1 MTDSISPGKHRLET
15 RTPPRRFVSLAL
27 IACVLAAVSI
37 LVLSPIGTQQ
47 AFAAADGKNNPGYVV
62 NIHPGQATTINLIDY
77 LPKGGDLPPADDEG
91 FSFSV
96 TTAEAPLSA
105 NVDPSGLLTL
115 SIPSTATV
123 GGTCSMELSIKSTTE
138 STQHYYIYQFTVRVV
153 HKVDSFNVERDRY
166 ALYDGTPQ
174 QGYTIAGD
182 ALAASYD
189 DGTRQWSSAA
199 YPFSVSY
206 SDGTTTSASK
216 PVLPGQHTAVFTIP
230 NLFTNIDDP
239 NALDVPCA
247 GSFSF
252 DFEIG
257 RGDVTALIEA
267 EKVYD
272 GTNSFVDV
280 SPQELYGVVE
290 GDEVFAVLDLKAE
303 DAAVGSEKRF
313 TGTAA
318 RLSGKDADKYTM
330 DPTRVEGWVT
340 ITKAPLVFRADNI
353 TMKAGEAL
361 PRLSYTVEG
370 LAAGDTIAQE
380 PKLSVAAA
388 LDTPGSYPIAI
399 EGGAIEA
406 GKSANYTIAY
416 QPGTLI
422 VQAAAPEELPTPP
435 GTNGSGETPDANGT
449 GGATSTTSAKG
460 TEAAKLAS
468 TGDGFATATSLIALI
483 SVVAF
488 GAIRLSRHR
497 TM

>member
-1 MTDSISPGKHRLET
+1 M
-15 RTPPRRFVSLAL
+15 
-27 IACVLAAVSI
+27 
-37 LVLSPIGTQQ
+37 
-47 AFAAADGKNNPGYVV
+47 
-62 NIHPGQATTINLIDY
+62 
-77 LPKGGDLPPADDEG
+77 
-91 FSFSV
+91 
-96 TTAEAPLSA
+96 
-105 NVDPSGLLTL
+105 
-115 SIPSTATV
+115 
-123 GGTCSMELSIKSTTE
+123 
-138 STQHYYIYQFTVRVV
+138 
-153 HKVDSFNVERDRY
+153 
-166 ALYDGTPQ
+166 
-174 QGYTIAGD
+174 
-182 ALAASYD
+182 
-189 DGTRQWSSAA
+189 
-199 YPFSVSY
+199 
-206 SDGTTTSASK
+206 
-216 PVLPGQHTAVFTIP
+216 
-230 NLFTNIDDP
+230 
-239 NALDVPCA
+239 
-247 GSFSF
+247 
-252 DFEIG
+252 
-257 RGDVTALIEA
+257 IEA

-483 SVVAF
+483 SIVAF

>member
-1 MTDSISPGKHRLET
+1 
-15 RTPPRRFVSLAL
+15 
-27 IACVLAAVSI
+27 
-37 LVLSPIGTQQ
+37 
-47 AFAAADGKNNPGYVV
+47 
-62 NIHPGQATTINLIDY
+62 
-77 LPKGGDLPPADDEG
+77 
-91 FSFSV
+91 
-96 TTAEAPLSA
+96 
-105 NVDPSGLLTL
+105 
-115 SIPSTATV
+115 
-123 GGTCSMELSIKSTTE
+123 MELSIKSTTE

-303 DAAVGSEKRF
+303 DATVGSDKRF

-318 RLSGKDADKYTM
+318 RLTGKDADKYTM
-330 DPTRVEGWVT
+330 DPTRLEGWVT
-340 ITKAPLVFRADNI
+340 ITKAPLAFRADNI

-416 QPGTLI
+416 QPGTLT
-422 VQAAAPEELPTPP
+422 VQAAAAEELPTPP
-435 GTNGSGETPDANGT
+435 EANDTGETPGANGT
-449 GGATSTTSAKG
+449 GGATPTTS
-460 TEAAKLAS
+460 AKLAS

-483 SVVAF
+483 SIVAC